1 VIESDL
7 LDTGVNVTGMSTT
20 FNPNSVRVSHFQVL
34 VLVLSAL
41 VDVTQKIV
49 PGAMV
54 TLLYLA
60 WCWIPLGQRVRDL
73 RSLRRTLYPL
83 LFFLLW
89 AGLSLLLH
97 PFSISGLQNLAVLAA
112 FLGFI
117 LFNSTAGVAGKADCT
132 VVLPVSAWLC
142 CSVYAISAVFTRA
155 DAESL
160 AGARSFALFALFG
173 VAWYLAGWCT
183 RSHLAVIYALLM
195 LLLIAVSLSRTAF
208 VAGALLFSVAA
219 LMVAYRRRAVRFIII
234 TAALGAVLT
243 TLVLRLTDLTQRFSS
258 EEETVAS
265 VEVGDLD
272 LDTSGRLVMWSVI
285 WGSFVESPWTGKGAG
300 TASDLLQD
308 TLSGI
313 THPHCDYLRILHDYG
328 VLGLSLFI
336 AGVLKLF
343 AALWKIW
350 RASAAQKLKNERFH
364 LATLFAF
371 GALVLAMLTDNC
383 MSYIYLMA
391 PIAIMIGASLRGHA
405 NSPPVLAAA

>member
-1 VIESDL
+1 M
-7 LDTGVNVTGMSTT
+7 GTT
-20 FNPNSVRVSHFQVL
+20 FDPNSVRVSHFQAF

-41 VDVTQKIV
+41 VDVTQKVV
-49 PGAMV
+49 PGAMI

-60 WCWIPLGQRVRDL
+60 WCWIPLRERGRDL
-73 RSLRRTLYPL
+73 RSLHHTLYPL
-83 LFFLLW
+83 VLFLLW

-117 LFNSTAGVAGKADCT
+117 LLSSTTGVAGKADCT
-132 VVLPVSAWLC
+132 VVLAVSAWLC
-142 CSVYAISAVFTRA
+142 CSVYAISALFTPA
-155 DAESL
+155 DAEPL

-183 RSHLAVIYALLM
+183 RSHLAVIYSLLM

-208 VAGALLFSVAA
+208 VAGALLFCIAA
-219 LMVAYRRRAVRFIII
+219 PMVAYRRRAVRVIII
-234 TAALGAVLT
+234 TGVVGAVLT
-243 TLVLRLTDLTQRFSS
+243 PLVLRLTNLTQRFSS

-265 VEVGDLD
+265 VEVGDVD

-313 THPHCDYLRILHDYG
+313 SHPHCDYLRIVHDYG

-350 RASAAQKLKNERFH
+350 RASAAQRLETERFH

-383 MSYIYLMA
+383 ISYIYLMA
-391 PIAIMIGASLRGHA
+391 PIAIMIGASLRGRA
-405 NSPPVLAAA
+405 NSASALVVA